1 MANIGKRVARLRE
14 EKGWSQLELAQ
25 RMKVDNSV
33 ISKIEKET
41 RKVSSDELDRFATIF
56 GVSADT
62 LLGRKTTD
70 HGDSGSEPSQE
81 NKHVDETVEQAL
93 SHVMSFDGKPVTDH
107 DRAILQQIAEAYLK
121 GRDPDEDNQ

>member
-25 RMKVDNSV
+25 RMEVDNSV

-41 RKVSSDELDRFATIF
+41 RKVSSDELDRLATIF

-62 LLGRKTTD
+62 LLGRKTAD
-70 HGDSGSEPSQE
+70 HGESRSEPSQE
-81 NKHVDETVEQAL
+81 NKYVNETIEQAL
-93 SHVMSFDGKPVTDH
+93 SHVMSFNGKPVTDH

>member
-25 RMKVDNSV
+25 RMEVDNSV

-70 HGDSGSEPSQE
+70 HGDGRSEPSQE
-81 NKHVDETVEQAL
+81 NTHTAETIEQAL
-93 SHVMSFDGKPVTDH
+93 SHVMSFDGKPVTPH
-107 DRAILQQIAEAYLK
+107 DRAVLQQIAEAYLK
-121 GRDPDEDNQ
+121 GRDPDEDNK